1 MPPKKAKKDT
11 IEVMRKALKDEVDTL
26 MEKGKIDPYTAGT
39 IREKIYDDKFEEVKA
54 MLQHILKPKPIPQKD
69 SGAEAREAKL
79 KAGRERLAQKRAER
93 LAKAEARK
101 PSKKEKYI
109 KDIEDLIADVSSLK
123 HVKGTKTKE
132 VDDLIE
138 GIEAKLKTRKTSGST
153 ASKIKQHALT
163 IAKLAEEL

>member
-1 MPPKKAKKDT
+1 MPPKKAKKDPM
-11 IEVMRKALKDEVDTL
+11 EVMRKALKDEVDTL
-26 MEKGKIDPYTAGT
+26 MEKGKLDTYTAGT
-39 IREKIYDDKFEEVKA
+39 LREKIYDDKFEEVKG
-54 MLQHILKPKPIPQKD
+54 MLQHLLKPKPAPVKD

-79 KAGRERLAQKRAER
+79 AEGRKRLAQKRAER

-109 KDIEDLIADVSSLK
+109 KEIEDLIADVSSLK
-123 HVKGTKTKE
+123 HVKGTKSKE
-132 VDDLIE
+132 VDKLIE
-138 GIEAKLKTRKTSGST
+138 GIEAKLKTRKSSGST

>member
-1 MPPKKAKKDT
+1 MPPKKAKKDPM
-11 IEVMRKALKDEVDTL
+11 EVMRKALKDEVDTL

-39 IREKIYDDKFEEVKA
+39 LRERIYDDKFEEVKA
-54 MLQHILKPKPIPQKD
+54 MLQHILKPKPQPKEIWDEKTKAKIEENKRRM
-69 SGAEAREAKL
+69 AE
-79 KAGRERLAQKRAER
+79 KRAER
-93 LAKAEARK
+93 LAKKEARK
-101 PSKKEKYI
+101 PSKKEKYL

-123 HVKGTKTKE
+123 HVKGTKTRE

-138 GIEAKLKTRKTSGST
+138 GIEAKLKSRKSSSST